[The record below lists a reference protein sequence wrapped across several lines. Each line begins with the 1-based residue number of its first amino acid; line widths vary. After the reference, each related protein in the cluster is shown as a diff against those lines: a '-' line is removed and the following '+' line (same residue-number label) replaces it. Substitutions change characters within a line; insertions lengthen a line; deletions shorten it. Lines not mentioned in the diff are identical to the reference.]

1 MLFHYFE
8 CTRGYDVYIL
18 IKKGFV
24 INPMYIQR
32 RENTINEKYAM
43 IEESYVSF
51 DTAKMLKEAGFEAEC
66 GFIVDD
72 DGRKLYRPTQ
82 ALAARWLREVYNVAI
97 YSLYDDDMEQWFYVV
112 DAFTKNPVI
121 NGFQSGSEYDDHES
135 AFEDGLREAIKLIK
149 K

>member
-1 MLFHYFE
+1 
-8 CTRGYDVYIL
+8 
-18 IKKGFV
+18 
-24 INPMYIQR
+24 
-32 RENTINEKYAM
+32 M

-82 ALAARWLREVYNVAI
+82 ALAARWLREVHRISVDAAFMAPSTNIDVWQYFI
-97 YSLYDDDMEQWFYVV
+97 GKMDDMVWEGDFE
-112 DAFTKNPVI
+112 P
-121 NGFQSGSEYDDHES
+121 SERKYATYEA